1 MSDFRAASRY
11 VRSLLGLA
19 QEQGVLDEV
28 HKDMQFIDKT
38 CNENLELV
46 SLLRSPIIK
55 SDKKKAVLYK
65 IFEGKV
71 QKLTM
76 AIIDIVTRKNR
87 ESILPSIAR
96 EFHNAYNDF
105 KGIQKAT
112 ITSTVALDA
121 DILKEVEEMVKKL
134 SEKKIIEL
142 EERVDSSLIGGFI
155 LNVGDKQV
163 DASISN
169 KLKSLKVMFK
179 KNPYIKEF

>member
-28 HKDMQFIDKT
+28 HNDMQLIHKT
-38 CNENLELV
+38 CNDNFELV

-55 SDKKKAVLYK
+55 SDKKKVILYE

-71 QKLTM
+71 HQLTM

-87 ESILPSIAR
+87 EAILPSIAR

-112 ITSTVALDA
+112 ITSTVTLDA
-121 DILKEVEEMVKKL
+121 EIRKEIIDMVKKL
-134 SEKKIIEL
+134 SDRKSVELDEKT
-142 EERVDSSLIGGFI
+142 DSSLIGGFI
-155 LNVGDKQV
+155 LSVGDKQV
-163 DASISN
+163 DASISSKIKAL
-169 KLKSLKVMFK
+169 KLMFK
-179 KNPYIKEF
+179 KNPYIKEI